1 MPSSHSSFE
10 RSKAFCIS
18 KSAKF
23 VVVTTDRKQIHD
35 DDSYSQFIH
44 NLVTLY
50 ILVDINQPLLAPTK
64 ERIDYLPHYDTLVKS
79 GMYEYYASEG
89 KNPLPFAFAEL
100 IDNALTA
107 TNENAGPRYI
117 EVRMYF
123 NDTPEKCMVCVL
135 DNGRGM
141 TSSELNN
148 WAIYRLSKFSQRRQ
162 TDHEHDEPTRSQKRQ
177 AEEYPRF
184 LNSDISYFGVGGKAA
199 IFFIGQSA
207 RMISKSSTSADVHEL
222 SLSKEEF
229 ERREREK
236 ESIYKGYIHN
246 RQAGDASHFTES
258 DENII
263 KLLQEELGQESFT
276 HVVIT
281 GIKPEHVQYLRED
294 FNRWCTQLV
303 HIYHYYLH
311 GPEGN
316 NLPRSNQ
323 TPSRANSPFRHIN
336 IVISHYNK
344 GKLLQK
350 RNLRDVDDDMQ
361 SKFLS
366 TAAATFDFRARVEGD
381 AVVEGSLRYHPFLYN
396 KETYP
401 LDNSNWYAPR
411 DDGSDDDGF
420 QQEDRPARG
429 NRPIFDCYWNGRL
442 IPYTTVDEFDWCGV
456 PKRMGNIPIQC
467 YNRVSGVLWTNDKFQ
482 VSTNKLTFL
491 DLGVRLKEKSTYF
504 ERITS
509 GQPQRSIHRKFSD
522 WLRDCHERCDKQV
535 LFQGFKECITRTDV
549 AIKKHQYP
557 WSVFESIVWEGKQFT
572 AGQLVR
578 TTRTNPIIYGTIK
591 NFLLFGFHDGDV
603 FATGGEMVLIQ
614 EPSMLY
620 NELKTFPLSRL
631 DRAAGDRAMKKGMD
645 EEEGKLP
652 HSLLVKWPDGN
663 EVKPGSKVPA
673 GSVIG
678 DIQVQLV
685 NKKGEEIVKLPNT
698 NTAAKR
704 FLMEQILIK
713 HSSVGDSRIVYH
725 ISQHNKL
732 WAHWFH
738 RIEVVR
744 DVGSYSLVLQAVL
757 GESGATKFA
766 GKTLPNVRI
775 KFTVIEGPPA
785 KFSIGLMEGPCR
797 IGVPFSIPLQLRD
810 IFNHLCKPDMSLI
823 PEVKANGLDLRWQG
837 VESKNKLLYIKN
849 VTASGKVLS
858 TQDFNLKVTIRS
870 LQDATQ
876 KLRVRMLPGAV
887 HSIKVTEFSRG
898 TTTLENGEALSLE
911 VELLDEAGNP
921 TVERGAKVTCKFIGR
936 PGLPVY
942 KSACSQSGTTQLTG
956 KPILLKNMSKTSV
969 KITAKVE
976 LEGSSSRVSAVEQM
990 VEIVPGTTPHFINV
1004 RYKDKTGKEITLV
1017 DGEVIEC
1024 TVGEAVSN
1032 LVFAIW
1038 DEGRRQLP
1046 LTPSL
1051 VDKIT
1056 VNWQSKQ
1063 DEELIRQGRLP
1074 DVKAPTKVDESK
1086 YCKIDVTEGQ
1096 GLSFSFSV
1104 KPLVGIPHHLKCVC
1118 KGSQSVK
1125 LNEFLDDIVEVHVT
1139 DSYGNS
1145 LKRLPQ
1151 RALSKL
1157 KVTGRGLDEKALEIR
1172 NLPNIGFALNRLRFR
1187 GTDMS
1192 PKDVTVEYK
1201 EFRDIF
1207 RITVESGQPSQ
1218 LQFVHYAPSDVI
1230 HLNQGNQLPKSLQLQ
1245 ICDSDGNPCK
1255 EPTAVFNLQIPS
1267 GLKLKNVSLSL
1278 KAQKY
1283 GRVDFGRPHVEG
1295 DWNRYEI
1302 GTSATIGRK
1311 KLNGPKLFVM
1321 IEADDTQPSKIS
1333 VNYKK
1338 NWTYRVGEA
1347 MPDFEVRVESEAG
1360 TVLDNL
1366 PSQCICMRQW
1376 KPSSSQQ
1383 VLPPSSAFS
1392 WVVDPHQTEDDPNCF
1407 YFRGRQAPEK
1417 AGFHHVIFEGN
1428 FKGSQIHS
1436 NVIVANVQP
1445 GAPESLAASTSPPTT
1460 LSVSNTPQPSSRCLI
1475 SSMKLYLKD
1484 KYGNIT
1490 GQNIYGQVKVT
1501 LYGKDS
1507 KEVPRLTQ
1515 NQSSMIF
1522 PLKNGAVQLS
1532 NLYLQEGTP
1541 GQDGHEYV
1549 LKIALED
1556 TTSKSGKTDVKP
1568 YLQPFMFYND
1578 AKKQERM
1585 VTLNRERDDCRLI
1598 LKKYDQIFS
1607 DSKEVHDTLKS
1618 EVKAVEQKESG
1629 LKNKLKRLGVP
1640 HTAIL
1645 SLVSVNDTLRLCEDA
1660 KTNIEQA
1667 PRRSCKLQRFPS
1679 SDPDVLG
1686 KVAHLAE
1693 VEDDTIAWVLS
1704 WHLMSE
1710 MDCVI
1715 TKTTAKAKEV
1725 HAACSGSQQV
1735 LPIDSIF
1742 SRNLPSWNSPLPH
1755 EKVSS
1760 LRQTMRPA
1768 GNPIH
1773 ARHLLTFTKDEE
1785 DCRLLFR
1792 MILGD
1797 TIIFDTLDDAT
1808 DYRKQVVQY
1817 TSCPTLLTR
1826 EGNRM
1831 RSSGKFGG
1839 FQNRAPPL
1847 VKLRGILFGA
1857 PIPAKYGQTLEQI
1870 GVLRELKEVIEERE
1884 AAVTEL
1890 QEHVNEMNSS
1900 KSQGRHRE
1908 MEETRERLVQ
1918 IEAKLKKAGK
1928 DQIVN
1933 NPLPMDT
1940 LDERQDTNRRSPR
1953 AAQLRDPR
1961 LQRDRTVAT
1970 RRGAPSQPSDSPE
1983 PKRRR

>member
-1 MPSSHSSFE
+1 
-10 RSKAFCIS
+10 AFCIS

-303 HIYHYYLH
+303 CCVIV
-311 GPEGN
+311 
-316 NLPRSNQ
+316 
-323 TPSRANSPFRHIN
+323 PSSFHNPLFIHEQQISLNVVNAEANK
-336 IVISHYNK
+336 VDL

-401 LDNSNWYAPR
+401 LDNSNWCKYTLFSVFGDAPR

-482 VSTNKLTFL
+482 
-491 DLGVRLKEKSTYF
+491 
-504 ERITS
+504 
-509 GQPQRSIHRKFSD
+509 PQRSIHRKFSD
-522 WLRDCHERCDKQV
+522 WLRDCHEKCDKQV
-535 LFQGFKECITRTDV
+535 LFQGFKECITRTDI

-572 AGQLVR
+572 AGQL
-578 TTRTNPIIYGTIK
+578 
-591 NFLLFGFHDGDV
+591 
-603 FATGGEMVLIQ
+603 

-663 EVKPGSKVPA
+663 EVKSGSKVPA

-810 IFNHLCKPDMSLI
+810 IFNHLCKPDTSLI

-837 VESKNKLLYIKN
+837 VESKNNLLYIKN

-887 HSIKVTEFSRG
+887 HSIKVTEFSQG

-1187 GTDMS
+1187 GTDMG
-1192 PKDVTVEYK
+1192 PKDVTVEYE

-1278 KAQKY
+1278 KAQKN

-1383 VLPPSSAFS
+1383 VLPLHRPSLGWWTPIKRRMIPTVFTS
-1392 WVVDPHQTEDDPNCF
+1392 
-1407 YFRGRQAPEK
+1407 GRQAPEK

-1445 GAPESLAASTSPPTT
+1445 GAPESLAADTSPPTT

-1490 GQNIYGQVKVT
+1490 GQNIYGHVKVT
-1501 LYGKDS
+1501 LYES
-1507 KEVPRLTQ
+1507 
-1515 NQSSMIF
+1515 F
-1522 PLKNGAVQLS
+1522 
-1532 NLYLQEGTP
+1532 LQEGTP

-1607 DSKEVHDTLKS
+1607 DSREVHDTLKS

-1900 KSQGRHRE
+1900 KSQGHRRE
-1908 MEETRERLVQ
+1908 MEETRERLIQ
-1918 IEAKLKKAGK
+1918 IEAKLMQYSNLPQTLSLFIKSITEKAGK

-1961 LQRDRTVAT
+1961 LQRDRTAAT